1 MKMCST
7 KTRKIRL
14 KESAKKRYQMIG
26 LCLILIFSISL
37 WCAPFSFVE
46 SKSKLDTREYVVE
59 KGDTLWSIAE
69 NIKIANVDTREVVYD
84 IMKCNDLSDSFIL
97 PNTVLHLPV
106 YN

>member
-7 KTRKIRL
+7 NVRKIRL

-26 LCLILIFSISL
+26 LCLLLIFSISL
-37 WCAPFSFVE
+37 WCTPFSFVE
-46 SKSKLDTREYVVE
+46 SKSKFDTREYVVE

-69 NIKIANVDTREVVYD
+69 NIKISSVDTREVVYD
-84 IMKCNDLSDSFIL
+84 IMQCNDLPDSCIL
-97 PNTVLHLPV
+97 PNTVLLLPV